1 MKDKLIVFTELGVYL
16 INLNTHEIEME
27 FNYPD
32 VYTTYELKD
41 NLLKM
46 KYVEGG
52 EATVD
57 SNEYLNS

>member
-1 MKDKLIVFTELGVYL
+1 MV
-16 INLNTHEIEME
+16 

-57 SNEYLNS
+57 LNKYLNS

>member
-1 MKDKLIVFTELGVYL
+1 
-16 INLNTHEIEME
+16 ME

-57 SNEYLNS
+57 LNEYLNS